1 MPEPYGG
8 TALIPP
14 VSGASHTP
22 GFFFG
27 DVSCQNERFY
37 SSTVTTGTTV

>member
-1 MPEPYGG
+1 MLVMLEPYGE

-22 GFFFG
+22 GFFLRYFVNG
-27 DVSCQNERFY
+27 AE
-37 SSTVTTGTTV
+37 